1 MEGCALSAALR
12 PIAAAVDFGRAGRI
26 YAGMILTIRPFP

>member
-1 MEGCALSAALR
+1 MEGHALSAALR

-26 YAGMILTIRPFP
+26 YAGMTLPLGIVP